1 MTGIET
7 SAAPMP
13 DVLHCWFVRF
23 VWSDEP
29 GKRCDPSASRSYQSM
44 TQVVPLSWLIV
55 TSRPM
60 DLSVPPTPGSMIVS
74 GPEVTA
80 QLASEC
86 AALTT
91 GALRTS

>member
-23 VWSDEP
+23 VCSDEP
-29 GKRCDPSASRSYQSM
+29 ENRCDPSASRSYQSM
-44 TQVVPLSWLIV
+44 THVVPLSWVMV
-55 TSRPM
+55 TCLPM
-60 DLSVPPTPGSMIVS
+60 DLSVPPTPGSMTVS

-80 QLASEC
+80 QLAC
-86 AALTT
+86 DFAALTT